1 MVSCEALK
9 ALPVAYQ
16 KDGKASP
23 AGAGWEDAAQYLGDL
38 IKFTAST
45 LWWTN
50 IAIENGHE

>member
-23 AGAGWEDAAQYLGDL
+23 AGGWEDAAQYLGDL
-38 IKFTAST
+38 IKFTCKYPYST
-45 LWWTN
+45 VVFSL
-50 IAIENGHE
+50 

>member
-38 IKFTAST
+38 IKFTCKYP
-45 LWWTN
+45 LVN
-50 IAIENGHE
+50 